1 MDGKMNSLII
11 CLYSLKILGALG
23 FNPYLCA
30 QKMND
35 GMIKR
40 YCFFLFL
47 GMSMTDLLTKSFGVS
62 TTSSSLLPCP
72 SCRSCAMKA
81 ITSMP

>member
-40 YCFFLFL
+40 YCFFLF
-47 GMSMTDLLTKSFGVS
+47 SCSINIQFPVGVAV
-62 TTSSSLLPCP
+62 LNFPPVRKEIQQVFLP
-72 SCRSCAMKA
+72 
-81 ITSMP
+81 